1 MKNKIKKRVDGNKK
15 NTSGLVFLWTIFFIL
30 LVACGVLYLNKDNLV
45 ELFTKDKVVVD
56 KTGMVYD
63 KNEKMVKVDIDSPNI
78 KHLFNLVHKDFVA
91 VDSVIYKNKKLTVEE
106 MDDFYKFSLA
116 SNLYSG
122 VAVRNNYA
130 QENQITAYLD
140 EEVVKD
146 YYEVVFGKGTYKQA
160 EKIPYSCTDMYYD
173 TVHRRYVTTNQVCGS
188 ISPFSAYEKI
198 IDAKKDDEHLYIT
211 GAVVFAEGF
220 TGSLCKDEGCENVID
235 NYPSNMTDENYF
247 YEYIDKNKDKL
258 MNYTYTFKLNDDGF
272 YYYQGFERTKE

>member
-15 NTSGLVFLWTIFFIL
+15 NASGLVFLWTIFFIL
-30 LVACGVLYLNKDNLV
+30 LVACAVLYLNKDNLI

-56 KTGMVYD
+56 KTGMVND
-63 KNEKMVKVDIDSPNI
+63 KYEKMIDVDIDSPNV
-78 KHLFNLVHKDFVA
+78 KHLFNLVHKDFVS
-91 VDSVIYKNKKLTVEE
+91 VDGVIYKNKKLTVNE

-146 YYEVVFGKGTYKQA
+146 YYEVLFGKGTYKQV
-160 EKIPYSCTDMYYD
+160 EKIPYNCTDMYYD

-188 ISPFSAYEKI
+188 ISPFSSYEKI

-220 TGSLCKDEGCENVID
+220 TGSLCKDDVCENVID
-235 NYPSNMTDENYF
+235 NYPSNTTDENYF

>member
-45 ELFTKDKVVVD
+45 ELFTKDKVVD

-63 KNEKMVKVDIDSPNI
+63 KNEKMVKVDVDSPNV
-78 KHLFNLVHKDFVA
+78 KHLFNLVHQDFVA
-91 VDSVIYKNKKLTVEE
+91 VDSVIYKNKKLTVAE

-122 VAVRNNYA
+122 VAIRNNYA
-130 QENQITAYLD
+130 EENQITAYLD
-140 EEVVKD
+140 EETVKD
-146 YYEVVFGKGTYKQA
+146 YYEVVFGKGTYKQM

-188 ISPFSAYEKI
+188 VSPFSAYEKI
-198 IDAKKDDEHLYIT
+198 VDAKKDDEHLYIT

-235 NYPSNMTDENYF
+235 NYPSNTTDKNFF
-247 YEYIDKNKDKL
+247 YEYIDENKDKL

>member
-1 MKNKIKKRVDGNKK
+1 MKNKIKKRVEGNKK
-15 NTSGLVFLWTIFFIL
+15 NTSGLVFLWAIFFIL

-146 YYEVVFGKGTYKQA
+146 YYEVVFGKGTYKQM

-220 TGSLCKDEGCENVID
+220 TGSLCKDDGCENVID